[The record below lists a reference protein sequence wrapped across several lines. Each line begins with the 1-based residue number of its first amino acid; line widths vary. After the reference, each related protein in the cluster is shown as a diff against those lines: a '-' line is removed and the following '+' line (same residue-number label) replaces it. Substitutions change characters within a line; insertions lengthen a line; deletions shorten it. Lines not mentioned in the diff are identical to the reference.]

1 MLEKNFHSSMN
12 NSHLK
17 SKLAKAQKIELSLA
31 EKGSLRVRFMQYM
44 NANPITHRSPFYTFT
59 RIVSMATFVGI
70 IVLGTGSIV
79 TFASQSSLPGELL
92 YPVKIASE
100 KVKHAS
106 IKTPEAKINYSL
118 ALVEKR
124 YNETN
129 TLIAEHSLDQGKET
143 KITKNIQSNITD
155 IQHENDKIAK
165 TNPAIAL
172 SNNSKLAQTLKTN
185 TQVLLAVSEKN
196 QNSTLSAKNT
206 VAKVNNTHAKIV
218 LAAYESAAKISMK
231 TEQLQEIVLSDN
243 DIVTIKTA
251 EKKYQDILPKLEIAL
266 ATEQPITTPE
276 PIEVPVEAKIATI
289 LKVEKP
295 VTEVKTETSIVS
307 EVKVKQPEPETLT
320 TLSEK
325 LHTAYEA
332 KEFNQVI
339 IIADQIDQKLSDA
352 AKIKTAEKKYDII
365 VPPQTDVQPVIEK
378 TIEITT
384 EKK

>member
-1 MLEKNFHSSMN
+1 
-12 NSHLK
+12 
-17 SKLAKAQKIELSLA
+17 
-31 EKGSLRVRFMQYM
+31 
-44 NANPITHRSPFYTFT
+44 
-59 RIVSMATFVGI
+59 MATFVGI

-206 VAKVNNTHAKIV
+206 IAKVNNTHAKIV

-231 TEQLQEIVLSDN
+231 TEQLQEIVLSDT
-243 DIVTIKTA
+243 DIVTVKTA
-251 EKKYQDILPKLEIAL
+251 EKKYQDILPKLETAL
-266 ATEQPITTPE
+266 AAEQPIVSSETTDT
-276 PIEVPVEAKIATI
+276 PVETKIAST
-289 LKVEKP
+289 LKVEKS
-295 VTEVKTETSIVS
+295 VVETKTETPTVS
-307 EVKVKQPEPETLT
+307 EVKAKQPEPETLT

-325 LHTAYEA
+325 LHTAYDA

-352 AKIKTAEKKYDII
+352 AKIKTAEKKYDIV
-365 VPPQTDVQPVIEK
+365 VPPQTDIQPVIEK
-378 TIEITT
+378 VIETTT

>member
-1 MLEKNFHSSMN
+1 MN

-44 NANPITHRSPFYTFT
+44 NANPLAHKSPFYTFT
-59 RIVSMATFVGI
+59 RAVSMATFVGI
-70 IVLGTGSIV
+70 LVLGTGSIV

-100 KVKHAS
+100 KVKHAA
-106 IKTPEAKINYSL
+106 IKTPEAKIDYSL

-129 TLIAEHSLDQGKET
+129 TLIAEHSLNQGKESV
-143 KITKNIQSNITD
+143 ITKNIQSTIAD
-155 IQHENDKIAK
+155 IQQENDKIAK
-165 TNPAIAL
+165 SNPAIAL

-206 VAKVNNTHAKIV
+206 TAKVNNAHAKLV
-218 LAAYESAAKISMK
+218 LAAYESAAKITLK
-231 TEQLQEIVLSDN
+231 TEQLQEIVLSDT
-243 DIVTIKTA
+243 DIVTVKTA
-251 EKKYQDILPKLEIAL
+251 EKKYADILPKLEIAL
-266 ATEQPITTPE
+266 AAEQSTTSSETTET
-276 PIEVPVEAKIATI
+276 PVETKTTTV

-295 VTEVKTETSIVS
+295 TVETKAEIPVVS
-307 EVKVKQPEPETLT
+307 EVKTKQPEPETLT